1 MCTAMSISGGVKPL
15 FVLRLQDFRMGFSQI
30 PPEGARPFR
39 SSQHLLRRNHIS
51 PSRRDFVRERNQ
63 AHLMTPIMR
72 VKEHFTA
79 VGTGDL
85 EIPYGCT
92 HSGRDFVGAVL
103 HLGVMP
109 VVIVGIGCGKGSQTH
124 NP

>member
-1 MCTAMSISGGVKPL
+1 MHT
-15 FVLRLQDFRMGFSQI
+15 
-30 PPEGARPFR
+30 
-39 SSQHLLRRNHIS
+39 S

-63 AHLMTPIMR
+63 AHLVTLPPR

-92 HSGRDFVGAVL
+92 HSVRDFVGAVPL
-103 HLGVMP
+103 LSMMP
-109 VVIVGIGCGKGSQTH
+109 LVVVGTRCGKNSQTH